1 MFSLTDDSNMDDVF
15 NLMKNHWMLDN
26 PSLVISII
34 GKVDSFPLEGK
45 AKEIF
50 SRDLMAVC
58 GIFLR

>member
-1 MFSLTDDSNMDDVF
+1 MDDVF
-15 NLMKNHWMLDN
+15 DLMKDYWMLDD

-34 GKVDSFPLEGK
+34 GKVESFPLEGK

>member
-1 MFSLTDDSNMDDVF
+1 MPPAFPGSVRFLSF
-15 NLMKNHWMLDN
+15 FLLDN

-45 AKEIF
+45 ATEIF